1 MAFWTFIWTKGKVA
15 KFATSSED
23 GGGALLRI
31 RIYSIFI
38 TIRAYYRHTI
48 NISEIVTLRRIFAF
62 ISDFEPN
69 IFADFVC

>member
-15 KFATSSED
+15 KFTTFSGD

-31 RIYSIFI
+31 RICSIFI
-38 TIRAYYRHTI
+38 TIRAYYRNTI